1 MLEKAWGGE
10 GNLSQKGSLPSP
22 HSHPILSKTFA
33 LIESLFTD
41 FPVFQEKELRLF
53 FYLVKAMERQE
64 ERERKRKPLSGKF
77 GRGLVFIIKVKL
89 LQLAQGLDDGIQ
101 LTAHGVDTFVFVFRI
116 VVLDGLFRRK
126 DQIGQRSEGKIGGHA
141 SQRMQFIMSRLAIT
155 GTQGI
160 TIRPAASPYDA
171 ANFASN
177 FR

>member
-1 MLEKAWGGE
+1 
-10 GNLSQKGSLPSP
+10 
-22 HSHPILSKTFA
+22 
-33 LIESLFTD
+33 
-41 FPVFQEKELRLF
+41 
-53 FYLVKAMERQE
+53 MERQE
-64 ERERKRKPLSGKF
+64 ERKKALSGKF

-141 SQRMQFIMSRLAIT
+141 LKRMQFIMSRLATT
-155 GTQGI
+155 GTQASR
-160 TIRPAASPYDA
+160 IRPAASPYDA

>member
-1 MLEKAWGGE
+1 
-10 GNLSQKGSLPSP
+10 
-22 HSHPILSKTFA
+22 
-33 LIESLFTD
+33 
-41 FPVFQEKELRLF
+41 
-53 FYLVKAMERQE
+53 MERQE
-64 ERERKRKPLSGKF
+64 ERERERKKKALSRKV
-77 GRGLVFIIKVKL
+77 RARLVFIIKVKL

-141 SQRMQFIMSRLAIT
+141 LKRMQFIMSRLAIT
-155 GTQGI
+155 ALRASR
-160 TIRPAASPYDA
+160 IRPAASPYDA